1 MPSAKT
7 TSTAADATVPW
18 NKSTPTIGS
27 DEPAAAK
34 FTGSA
39 DDLGTEANMD
49 ENAGAAKVA
58 NPPSLV
64 DLATQCVSAG
74 AEKRRAWADM
84 PVEPTAMQSSSG
96 PCYDLDPTPQEAAA
110 AAAAAAVQKP
120 TSSDSGGEDSAKENK
135 ETPSDRSDNGKGT
148 KKKGL

>member
-7 TSTAADATVPW
+7 TSTAAEATVPW
-18 NKSTPTIGS
+18 NKSASAMDS
-27 DEPAAAK
+27 DELTAEK
-34 FTGSA
+34 LTSSA
-39 DDLGTEANMD
+39 DDRGTETKID
-49 ENAGAAKVA
+49 EKEAAAKVA
-58 NPPSLV
+58 NPSSLV
-64 DLATQCVSAG
+64 DLATRCVSAG

-84 PVEPTAMQSSSG
+84 PIEPTAVQASSG
-96 PCYDLDPTPQEAAA
+96 PCYDLDPTPQEA

-135 ETPSDRSDNGKGT
+135 ETPSDRSDNGKGA